1 MTIGTEFETLG
12 QMTLR
17 EEEDLHLEDA
27 RMSSMYIAAACVHFA
42 ILSMDHVQL
51 SLL

>member
-1 MTIGTEFETLG
+1 MTTGTEFETQG
-12 QMTLR
+12 RMTLR
-17 EEEDLHLEDA
+17 EEDLHLEDA